1 MNTSIA
7 GYSHI
12 ADRELL
18 LEFRDALNDQVT
30 TLERQVA
37 NLRREPGDRDSVATL
52 FRALHTIK
60 GDASICRFELGVRI
74 THPIESLLVRLR
86 EGKLVFSALL
96 AEALRAL
103 IERESAR
110 RLARLGGSEPRLAA
124 APRRQGE
131 PAPKIRRP

>member
-37 NLRREPGDRDSVATL
+37 NLRREPGDRDSAV
-52 FRALHTIK
+52 
-60 GDASICRFELGVRI
+60 
-74 THPIESLLVRLR
+74 LR
-86 EGKLVFSALL
+86 
-96 AEALRAL
+96 
-103 IERESAR
+103 
-110 RLARLGGSEPRLAA
+110 
-124 APRRQGE
+124 
-131 PAPKIRRP
+131 